1 MKKSGKNK
9 GIAARLLGSLLVLFF
24 GAVLLGGCSWAH
36 PGEPA
41 DEVHRRHVRAVRINN
56 EQLLADIDKVLLI
69 DEPSKLSEYRLP

>member
-9 GIAARLLGSLLVLFF
+9 GIVARLFGSLLVLFF
-24 GAVLLGGCSWAH
+24 GVVLLGGCSWAH
-36 PGEPA
+36 PGETA
-41 DEVHRRHVRAVRINN
+41 AEVHRRHVRTVRINN